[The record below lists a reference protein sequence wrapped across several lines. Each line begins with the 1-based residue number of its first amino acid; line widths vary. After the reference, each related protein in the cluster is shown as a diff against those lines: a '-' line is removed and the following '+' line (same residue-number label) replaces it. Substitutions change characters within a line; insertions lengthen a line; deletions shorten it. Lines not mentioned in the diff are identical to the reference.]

1 MCIYCENKGTKDF
14 KTPEAVKKHMID
26 KGHCFMNTEQFEE
39 YAAFYDFSKPVTR
52 NGKIAEEVLS
62 VSGEEDSDWESIGDS
77 EEDEEEEKKSC

>member
-1 MCIYCENKGTKDF
+1 
-14 KTPEAVKKHMID
+14 
-26 KGHCFMNTEQFEE
+26 
-39 YAAFYDFSKPVTR
+39 VTR